1 MTLLIRNL
9 LKENKDLRNM
19 VKSMAAFVGEGES
32 PESFPRARLTNT
44 QASDR
49 VYPDWG
55 CLPLSSMPSS
65 IVRTRTRLMMLS
77 SHSKRLARWS
87 VPIPESPLARS
98 VAARRLPRRSASG
111 NPWILHLRTIPP
123 TVPRPLPHPTPH
135 MGPVPARTTTI
146 TSGPKSNLRRHR
158 PISTHTSSR
167 IWMPLLPRR
176 GLPVV
181 QATWKP
187 PLSLPTSPPHLG
199 CSACGLYR
207 MRSATGTNIRALYG
221 LTKLRQACHRS
232 TGNIRLAT
240 LAALA

>member
-32 PESFPRARLTNT
+32 PASFPRARLTNT

-55 CLPLSSMPSS
+55 YLPLSSMPSS
-65 IVRTRTRLMMLS
+65 IARTRTRLTMLS
-77 SHSKRLARWS
+77 SHSKLLARWS

-111 NPWILHLRTIPP
+111 NPWTLHLRTIPP
-123 TVPRPLPHPTPH
+123 TVPRPLPHPTPP
-135 MGPVPARTTTI
+135 MGPTI

-167 IWMPLLPRR
+167 IWMLLLPRR

-181 QATWKP
+181 QATSKP
-187 PLSLPTSPPHLG
+187 LLSLPTSPPHLG

-207 MRSATGTNIRALYG
+207 MHLATGTSIRALYG

-232 TGNIRLAT
+232 TGNIRPAT